1 MSVGPILPPPAG
13 SRGASGN
20 ATDDV
25 PDFRAFSPR
34 PAAAPMSGR
43 EALLA
48 SLLIHALLAIGFLA
62 APRDLFMPGSSSR
75 LLLAMSGRPDDERI
89 PMAFVQ
95 DAPRP
100 PEPSP
105 AARMASDRDRRR
117 GQEEQ
122 PPDPAIAGP
131 FSRGNTPA
139 RIAEG
144 DLGRPERY
152 APGPADAARLAVPP
166 LPSPDQG
173 VSSGEREPAEEGQD
187 SLDAGDSKGR
197 LIFAQRPAKPGSS
210 GADASDLEERGAR
223 LRQALNR
230 MEASG
235 SVGGGGGAPYRFDN
249 PTAGLSTPTGT
260 LSFDTKGFDW
270 GPYARRIYWIIWS
283 NWHARM
289 PPAIYTGQKGAVTVR
304 FVIEKDGTLTGIR
317 ILDESGVPAYDSAAV
332 LALEASNPLPPLPDT
347 FPKES
352 EGVTGR
358 FLYNIY
364 P

>member
-1 MSVGPILPPPAG
+1 MSVGPILPPPSAG
-13 SRGASGN
+13 RGDAGDDP
-20 ATDDV
+20 DDV
-25 PDFRAFSPR
+25 PDFRALAPR
-34 PAAAPMSGR
+34 PSATPMSGR
-43 EALLA
+43 EAFLA
-48 SLLIHALLAIGFLA
+48 SLLLHALLVIGLLVV
-62 APRDLFMPGSSSR
+62 PRDFFLPGSSSR
-75 LLLAMSGRPDDERI
+75 LLFGMSGRPDDERI

-100 PEPSP
+100 PEPNP
-105 AARMASDRDRRR
+105 EARMASDRDRRR

-122 PPDPAIAGP
+122 PPDPAMAGP

-139 RIAEG
+139 MIAEG
-144 DLGRPERY
+144 ELGSPQRN
-152 APGPADAARLAVPP
+152 APGQADAAPP
-166 LPSPDQG
+166 PSSPDQG
-173 VSSGEREPAEEGQD
+173 GSGWEAEPSEEKRD

-197 LIFAQRPAKPGSS
+197 LLFAQRPEKTGSG
-210 GADASDLEERGAR
+210 GAEASDLEEKGAR
-223 LRQALNR
+223 LRQALSR

-364 P
+364 Q